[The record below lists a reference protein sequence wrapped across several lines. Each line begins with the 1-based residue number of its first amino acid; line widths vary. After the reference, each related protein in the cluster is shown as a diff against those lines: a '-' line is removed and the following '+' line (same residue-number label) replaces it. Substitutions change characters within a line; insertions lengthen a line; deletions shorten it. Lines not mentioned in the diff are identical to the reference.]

1 MQLVKKAILFSVISS
16 LSLGLPFLIA
26 RAQFNPPVNPTDSS
40 LSTKASTIKIG
51 MSAPFTGASSGISI
65 EQYRG
70 AIAYFNYVNDN
81 GGINGKTIQLQ
92 AYDDGYTPL
101 LTIKNTI
108 RLIEDDNVFALF
120 QYFGTP
126 NVTRTLPLLNRFKDS
141 HIYLFFPYTGAQPPR
156 QEPYRQFVFNLRPS
170 YREETEG
177 LVDQLVKIGRKRIAV
192 FYQMDGF
199 GRSSWNGVR
208 QALAK
213 RNLKIVAEATYYR
226 NTSFS
231 ESFQPHVETLRE
243 ANPDAVILAGLY
255 APCAGFIRDARN
267 ANWDIP
273 IVSVSVGGESLVN
286 LLMEAGQ
293 KTGKDYTTNLIH
305 SQVFPSYKATELPAV
320 REYRSLMDRYRPLPP
335 RQLIG
340 NREYA
345 AVSYSFDSME
355 GFLNAKLLV
364 EVLKRM
370 NSSSSSMMEQ
380 RAQIPQAAEQIQ
392 NLDIGIETP
401 LSFGKSNNQALNEV
415 YYTEIAKGQF
425 VRLTN
430 WERWAKR

>member
-1 MQLVKKAILFSVISS
+1 MQLPKKVILLSLLSS
-16 LSLGLPFLIA
+16 LGVGLLSVVPRIHLA
-26 RAQFNPPVNPTDSS
+26 RASINTVSPATSESS
-40 LSTKASTIKIG
+40 IIKIG

-81 GGINGKTIQLQ
+81 GGINGKTIKLQ

-108 RLIEDDNVFALF
+108 RLIEDDRVFALF

-126 NVTRTLPLLNRFKDS
+126 NVTRTLPLLNRFKDR
-141 HIYLFFPYTGAQPPR
+141 HIYLFFPYTGSQPPR
-156 QEPYRQFVFNLRPS
+156 QEPYRPFVFNLRPS
-170 YREETEG
+170 YQQETEG
-177 LVDQLVKIGRKRIAV
+177 LVDHLVKIGRKRIAV
-192 FYQMDGF
+192 FYQMDGY

-213 RNLKIVAEATYYR
+213 RNLKIVGEATYYR

-231 ESFQPHVETLRE
+231 ESFQPQVETLHE

-267 ANWDIP
+267 ANWNIP
-273 IVSVSVGGESLVN
+273 IASISVGGESLVN
-286 LLMEAGQ
+286 LLKEAGQ
-293 KTGKDYTTNLIH
+293 KTGVNYTDNLIH
-305 SQVFPSYKATELPAV
+305 SQVFPSYESTELAAV
-320 REYRSLMDRYRPLPP
+320 REYRSLMDQYHPMPP
-335 RQLIG
+335 RELIG
-340 NREYA
+340 NHDYPA
-345 AVSYSFDSME
+345 AGYSFDSIE

-370 NSSSSSMMEQ
+370 NRSSDDLIEQ

-392 NLDIGIETP
+392 NLEIGIGAP
-401 LSFGKSNNQALNEV
+401 LSFGKSNNQASNEI
-415 YYTEIAKGQF
+415 YYTEVVKGRF
-425 VRLTN
+425 VRLN
-430 WERWAKR
+430 SWDRWAKR